1 MSRQGSGS
9 SSGASMVF
17 LGNQRSKA
25 SVAWMPPTHSSAGG
39 TPRGGSP
46 TRQHSSCGS
55 AERGSYNER
64 PFPPLAPTR
73 GPAAPEGT
81 SSRPAAMVSPFGD
94 HVNAAESEG
103 HLSDASDH
111 GLHVPEVVKQWV
123 TSQRGMS
130 GQRGMTPQSSKEAH
144 SRVQD
149 RENPAEEEEE
159 ATLGEGEKFSS
170 GNFADSVPLE
180 SFRGR

>member
-1 MSRQGSGS
+1 
-9 SSGASMVF
+9 MVF

-25 SVAWMPPTHSSAGG
+25 SVAWMPPSHGSAAG

-46 TRQHSSCGS
+46 TRQSSSWGS
-55 AERGSYNER
+55 AERGSHNEMSY
-64 PFPPLAPTR
+64 PPPAPTR
-73 GPAAPEGT
+73 GPAALEGT
-81 SSRPAAMVSPFGD
+81 SSRAAAMVSPFGD
-94 HVNAAESEG
+94 HVNADSEG
-103 HLSDASDH
+103 HLSDASDN

-130 GQRGMTPQSSKEAH
+130 GQRGMTPQGSRHADSRAQGKE
-144 SRVQD
+144 D
-149 RENPAEEEEE
+149 PTEEQEEVS
-159 ATLGEGEKFSS
+159 LDEGEKFTS